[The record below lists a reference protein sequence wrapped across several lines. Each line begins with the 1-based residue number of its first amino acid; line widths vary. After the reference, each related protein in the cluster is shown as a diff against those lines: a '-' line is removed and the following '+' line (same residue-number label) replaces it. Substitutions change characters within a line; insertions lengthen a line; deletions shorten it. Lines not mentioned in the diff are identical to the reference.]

1 MPATDEGEHRRHQR
15 RAASTLPS
23 TPSQSTELK
32 PWATIAAPI
41 MPPISACEELEGRP

>member
-1 MPATDEGEHRRHQR
+1 MPATEK
-15 RAASTLPS
+15 ASTGATSAGSITLPS
-23 TPSQSTELK
+23 TPSQSTEEK